1 MQQSPNRRMRLTG
14 ILDRKRELKEEADSY
29 MVIVGDFNALFPVMD
44 RKPKIKGT
52 ENLNSTT
59 NQPGLKDT
67 CRTAAE
73 DTFLR
78 EHRPRSKPEPKPQ
91 CRTPRPPERPRPD
104 RGADKHWGGRGGTA
118 GRDAKRCSCLECSLA
133 VPQNTKHG
141 LIV

>member
-1 MQQSPNRRMRLTG
+1 MQQSPNRRIRLTG
-14 ILDRKRELKEEADSY
+14 ILNRKRELKEEADSY

-52 ENLNSTT
+52 ENLNSTI

-78 EHRPRSKPEPKPQ
+78 EHRPRSKREPKPQ
-91 CRTPRPPERPRPD
+91 CRTPRPPERLRSD
-104 RGADKHWGGRGGTA
+104 REALTSTGEDVEKLLAGMSNGAAAWN
-118 GRDAKRCSCLECSLA
+118 A
-133 VPQNTKHG
+133 V
-141 LIV
+141 